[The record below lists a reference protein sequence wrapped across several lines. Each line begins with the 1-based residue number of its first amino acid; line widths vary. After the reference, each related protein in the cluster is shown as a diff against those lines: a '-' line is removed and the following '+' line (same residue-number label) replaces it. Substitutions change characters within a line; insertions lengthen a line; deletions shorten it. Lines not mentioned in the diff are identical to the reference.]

1 MYNFNIGIYLTL
13 LFIIIDKPEPESTI
27 DAIKVKIGLK
37 GKFAKNFLFYFM
49 HDLLLIFITY

>member
-37 GKFAKNFLFYFM
+37 GKFAK
-49 HDLLLIFITY
+49 